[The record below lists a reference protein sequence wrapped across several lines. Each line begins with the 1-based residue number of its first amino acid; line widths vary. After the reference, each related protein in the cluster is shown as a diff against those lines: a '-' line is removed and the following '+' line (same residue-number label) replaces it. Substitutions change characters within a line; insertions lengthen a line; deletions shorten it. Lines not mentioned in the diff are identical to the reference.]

1 MDCTH
6 QLPDQLWAIQGHSFH
21 TTLKIIPLR
30 GYDVILGMDWLEA
43 HSPMEIHWAEKW
55 LQFNHFQ
62 KPVRLQGILLVTTI
76 GAPVS
81 QHQLQAFGKF
91 DSILYI
97 VQVQALETIGDDTY
111 QLPQELQ

>member
-1 MDCTH
+1 M
-6 QLPDQLWAIQGHSFH
+6 
-21 TTLKIIPLR
+21 
-30 GYDVILGMDWLEA
+30 ILGMDWLEV

-62 KPVRLQGILLVTTI
+62 KPSRLHGILPVTTI

-81 QHQLQAFGKF
+81 QHQLQAFGKS

-97 VQVQALETIGDDTY
+97 VQVQALETVGDDTD
-111 QLPQELQ
+111 QLP